1 MHIHSRGTVT
11 GFLAR
16 KAAIHSELG
25 LSWTYQVSYSFFAL
39 QRLLIVARFVG
50 AWNAWVGEW
59 YCEQCSHNKLRGNK
73 RFRRKLTGNNLVIS
87 QGQCLRSSFH
97 RVNNG
102 SGRMALGSQVATL
115 MCNDCKH
122 VSMLLL
128 HKKKL
133 LCIVADMSGT
143 FLLSQGLNKN
153 HPLLNVRRF
162 QRMVIQLYSYTVIH
176 INQKKRN
183 HTIQNYIWQTH
194 HTKLHLVSHQT
205 VFYTPV
211 CCTCI
216 IRFMLE
222 TCSHLASVLVP
233 RSQLPI
239 PYWRKSKCCGSIP
252 QHSLIEPLYLLQRVW
267 KTVLTSCDFIPFP
280 YSRCK
285 VASL

>member
-1 MHIHSRGTVT
+1 
-11 GFLAR
+11 
-16 KAAIHSELG
+16 
-25 LSWTYQVSYSFFAL
+25 
-39 QRLLIVARFVG
+39 
-50 AWNAWVGEW
+50 
-59 YCEQCSHNKLRGNK
+59 
-73 RFRRKLTGNNLVIS
+73 
-87 QGQCLRSSFH
+87 
-97 RVNNG
+97 
-102 SGRMALGSQVATL
+102 MALGSQVATL

-162 QRMVIQLYSYTVIH
+162 QRMVVQLYSYTV
-176 INQKKRN
+176 NQKSE
-183 HTIQNYIWQTH
+183 TIPYKTISDKHITPSCIW
-194 HTKLHLVSHQT
+194 SHIRLYT
-205 VFYTPV
+205 VFCTPV

>member
-97 RVNNG
+97 RVSNG

-143 FLLSQGLNKN
+143 FLLSQGLNRN

-162 QRMVIQLYSYTVIH
+162 QRMVIQLYSYTH
-176 INQKKRN
+176 KPKKAKP
-183 HTIQNYIWQTH
+183 Y
-194 HTKLHLVSHQT
+194 HTKLYLTNTSHQVASGLT
-205 VFYTPV
+205 SD
-211 CCTCI
+211 CI
-216 IRFMLE
+216 LHA
-222 TCSHLASVLVP
+222 CV
-233 RSQLPI
+233 
-239 PYWRKSKCCGSIP
+239 
-252 QHSLIEPLYLLQRVW
+252 LYLYNQIHAWNLQSSSIS
-267 KTVLTSCDFIPFP
+267 TGTT
-280 YSRCK
+280 
-285 VASL
+285 